1 MLQDIKKL
9 WFVTLFVFQAIF
21 IAFYAYSI
29 YSNIGRLVFLIAY
42 SILLALSLISFITF
56 LIRHRQHRKQNKK
69 FSRAKNFLKYATNFI
84 MIIVNIIQM
93 IKYGV
98 DTYSKVLLII
108 SAISL
113 SVQIII
119 EIVKMFAERYIEDLK
134 YAFEK
139 DFELLDLSKWKS
151 NGLKLINAPLEKIA
165 NIKKGKEKEMSKED
179 ERIERHIQ
187 KYKDRIEEHKEQR
200 SIERQAEKEEKKQ
213 QENLRVKQQ
222 LAELKSNIKELFTR
236 NKKETSNKKVD
247 SK

>member
-1 MLQDIKKL
+1 
-9 WFVTLFVFQAIF
+9 
-21 IAFYAYSI
+21 
-29 YSNIGRLVFLIAY
+29 
-42 SILLALSLISFITF
+42 
-56 LIRHRQHRKQNKK
+56 
-69 FSRAKNFLKYATNFI
+69 